1 MVAFNCITVD
11 AGVMLMLLDVM
22 YLACQMLIWY
32 HYYCQKIMYFYF
44 FICADTVAFYCV
56 YVCVCMRAPARYCR
70 NDGTQGNL
78 TMSTTACLKS

>member
-1 MVAFNCITVD
+1 MVAFDCITVD

-44 FICADTVAFYCV
+44 FICADTAAFYCV
-56 YVCVCMRAPARYCR
+56 YVCVCMRAPARCCR

-78 TMSTTACLKS
+78 TMSTTACLNS